1 MPVKGA
7 HWRRPD
13 APEVASGNRLGD
25 MKTHRFTALLI
36 CASLLAVAA
45 SALEYTPDA
54 KMILPKDYREWVF
67 LSSGLGMSYSQ
78 SSTPNP
84 NPGFD
89 NVFVNPEAYHAY
101 LKTGT
106 WPDKT
111 VLVLESRASVSNL
124 SINNNGRVQTNV
136 VGIAAHVKDASRGG
150 WAFYSFGDGTQ
161 QEGTL
166 FPKTANCYS
175 CHEQNAAVDSTF
187 VQFYPTLI
195 AIAKSKGTF
204 KDTEAAAA
212 PSPVA
217 ASKRYALDGTVKSVD
232 IKQRTLVVQHGDIPG
247 FMAAMTM
254 PYKAG
259 KAEDLA
265 KLAPGDQIH
274 ADLVVN
280 SDEMHLENIAVT
292 GPAKPKNTQ

>member
-1 MPVKGA
+1 VTNI
-7 HWRRPD
+7 RSNL
-13 APEVASGNRLGD
+13 VL
-25 MKTHRFTALLI
+25 ALLI
-36 CASLLAVAA
+36 CASELAVAA

-111 VLVLESRASVSNL
+111 VLILESRASDSKL
-124 SINNNGRVQTNV
+124 SINKNGRVQTNV

-150 WAFYSFGDGTQ
+150 WVFYSFGDGAQ

-166 FPKTANCYS
+166 ISKTANCYS
-175 CHEQNAAVDSTF
+175 CHEQNAAVDTTF

-195 AIAKSKGTF
+195 AIAKAKGTY
-204 KDTEAAAA
+204 KDTEVAAA
-212 PSPVA
+212 PSPAA
-217 ASKRYALDGTVKSVD
+217 ASKRYTLDGTIKSVD
-232 IKQRTLVVQHGDIPG
+232 AKQRTLVVQHGDIPG

-274 ADLVVN
+274 ADVVVN
-280 SDEMHLENIAVT
+280 SDEMHLENISVT
-292 GPAKPKNTQ
+292 SSAKSPNNP